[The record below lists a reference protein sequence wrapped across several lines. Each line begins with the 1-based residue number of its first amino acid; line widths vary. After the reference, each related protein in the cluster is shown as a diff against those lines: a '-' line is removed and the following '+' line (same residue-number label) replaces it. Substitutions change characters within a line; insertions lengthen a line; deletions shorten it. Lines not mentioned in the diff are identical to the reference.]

1 VARATAAVAV
11 AAIIAGWALAQRPV
25 ILPGLTV
32 AQAAAPHD
40 TLVLVVVAVI
50 IGALIL
56 FPSLG
61 LLFGLTLRGRLHPHA
76 TPAAMVIEPRSLIS
90 ASSSGLLGRSAAACL
105 IAGTGLLTIAD
116 AGWAHALGV
125 ICLCGFV
132 VLGFVAVDPAQ
143 LSAAE
148 PVSAP
153 VRSAGSGS
161 R

>member
-1 VARATAAVAV
+1 VAV
-11 AAIIAGWALAQRPV
+11 AAIIAGWAVAQRPFV
-25 ILPGLTV
+25 LPGLTI

-50 IGALIL
+50 IGAVIL

-61 LLFGLTLRGRLHPHA
+61 LLFGLTLGGRLDPHP
-76 TPAAMVIEPRSLIS
+76 TPAGVAIERRSPIS
-90 ASSSGLLGRSAAACL
+90 ASSSGLLGRSAVACL
-105 IAGTGLLTIAD
+105 IAGTGLLAIAD

-143 LSAAE
+143 LGAA
-148 PVSAP
+148 A
-153 VRSAGSGS
+153 
-161 R
+161 